1 MFQGYYDLTSN
12 MITQNRNMNIIS
24 NNMTN
29 ISTPGYKED
38 RLMQSTFRDEMI
50 YRYDRDGKTPVGT
63 VSRMN
68 IADERVTDYSE
79 GGIRET
85 GAAMDVGLTGSGF
98 FAIQTDNGVVYTRNG
113 SFNLDNNGYLLLPG
127 VGRVLGTNGPIQL
140 TTDEIVIDKQGNIT
154 NEGGTQFFGTL
165 RIVDF
170 ADYSQL
176 TKITGGVFQANAQP
190 QAAEGVTVTQKYL
203 EDSNVSMAEEMTRMM
218 SGQRVLQSSAQ
229 LLKMYD
235 QLMTKDVKDG
245 DLRICNIAQALRFH
259 VIRQKF
265 YRRETS
271 RYVYIILYRRK
282 RGDGRAEEIRRCRQ

>member
-1 MFQGYYDLTSN
+1 MFQGYYDLASN

-50 YRYDRDGKTPVGT
+50 YRYDRQGKTAVGV

-85 GAAMDVGLTGSGF
+85 GAVMDVGLTGSGF
-98 FAIQTDNGVVYTRNG
+98 FAIQTENGVVYTRNG
-113 SFNLDNNGYLLLPG
+113 SFNLDDNGYLLLPG

-154 NEGGTQFFGTL
+154 NEGGTQFFGTI
-165 RIVDF
+165 RVVDF

-176 TKITGGVFQANAQP
+176 TKITGGVFTTNAQP
-190 QAAEGVTVTQKYL
+190 QAAQGTTMTQKYL

-235 QLMTKDVKDG
+235 QLMGKMV
-245 DLRICNIAQALRFH
+245 
-259 VIRQKF
+259 VIGSA
-265 YRRETS
+265 T
-271 RYVYIILYRRK
+271 
-282 RGDGRAEEIRRCRQ
+282 